1 MNKAKV
7 FWSGRSQ
14 AIRLPKEFRVATD
27 EVSIKRRGNALILEP
42 IASDW
47 KWLVEFPGKL
57 DADVV
62 VAVNENS
69 AEQHRPELD
78 EFFR

>member
-1 MNKAKV
+1 
-7 FWSGRSQ
+7 
-14 AIRLPKEFRVATD
+14 
-27 EVSIKRRGNALILEP
+27 
-42 IASDW
+42 
-47 KWLVEFPGKL
+47 L

>member
-14 AIRLPKEFRVATD
+14 AIRLPKEFRVSTD
-27 EVSIKRRGNALILEP
+27 EVSIKRQGNRLILEP
-42 IASDW
+42 IADDW
-47 KWLVEFPGKL
+47 NWLVEFPGQL

-62 VAVNENS
+62 AAANEIS
-69 AEQHRPELD
+69 AEEQRPALD
-78 EFFR
+78 ELFR